1 MMKKCF
7 ALLLSGALVLSANM
21 VASAATVGSPDTE
34 TGAYSAKVEGTTDV
48 QVPTIDITVPD
59 SLEVAINPYKME
71 YTFTDNSKA
80 TDVLANVEQTITN
93 ASDVPIAISATVQ
106 ATVTS
111 PSEVVLVTAP
121 LKGTETT
128 KSVFAYLE
136 MSDTSGTY
144 AEAYDKVSTKQV
156 VLGKTAV
163 TKKDMIKLD
172 AKDGATTDAYF
183 KIMGD
188 VAPNPAKAWTT
199 DDTMGIAITFNFNP
213 VAATTE

>member
-21 VASAATVGSPDTE
+21 VASAATVSAPDSE

-59 SLEVAINPYKME
+59 SLTVAINPYKME
-71 YTFTDNSKA
+71 YDIAGATT

-111 PSEVVLVTAP
+111 PSEVVLATAP